1 MTYREAYDK
10 GRKSIESDEADIEC
24 AILLEY
30 VMNTQRGDLFSHPD
44 RILSDEEEKTFFS
57 LIERRKAESP
67 FNILPAGPSFT
78 VLSFFATN
86 RFLFRDSIR
95 KCSLKK

>member
-57 LIERRKAESP
+57 L
-67 FNILPAGPSFT
+67 
-78 VLSFFATN
+78 SFFATN